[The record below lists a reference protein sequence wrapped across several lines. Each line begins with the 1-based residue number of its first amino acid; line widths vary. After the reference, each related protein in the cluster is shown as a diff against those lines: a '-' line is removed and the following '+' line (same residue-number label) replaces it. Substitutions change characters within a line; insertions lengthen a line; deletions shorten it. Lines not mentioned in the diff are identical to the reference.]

1 MTEHQI
7 ILVTVGI
14 AAAFVLGYVVRSLL
28 LLLMFRLTRA
38 VLKGVAVGLLVKLIV
53 NIRKWPWL

>member
-7 ILVTVGI
+7 VLLVI
-14 AAAFVLGYVVRSLL
+14 SLAAAFVLGYVVRSLL

-53 NIRKWPWL
+53 NFRKWPWL